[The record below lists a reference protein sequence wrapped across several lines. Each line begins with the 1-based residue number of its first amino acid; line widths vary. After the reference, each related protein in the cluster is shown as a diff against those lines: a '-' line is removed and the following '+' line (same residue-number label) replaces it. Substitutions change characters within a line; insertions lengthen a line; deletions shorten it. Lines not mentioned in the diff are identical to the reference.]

1 MRFTPWLCAGALALG
16 MTAAAS
22 AGPRSMGG
30 GSGQGGMTTG
40 STGAGASEY
49 APGQIKKQ
57 RRTMSQSARKFA
69 PGQNTSGRYNTP
81 PGQRA
86 R

>member
-1 MRFTPWLCAGALALG
+1 MRLTPWLCAGALALG

-22 AGPRSMGG
+22 AGPKGMGG
-30 GSGQGGMTTG
+30 GYGQGGMTTG
-40 STGAGASEY
+40 STGPGASEY

-57 RRTMSQSARKFA
+57 PRTMSQSAKRFA
-69 PGQNTSGRYNTP
+69 PGQNTAGRYNTP